1 MIDTP
6 NNALQRTPSAS
17 PLAPL
22 SLGTF
27 GDPINYCGADAS
39 AERALPNILCEP

>member
-1 MIDTP
+1 MNDTP

-22 SLGTF
+22 SLQPF
-27 GDPINYCGADAS
+27 GDPQVLWGA
-39 AERALPNILCEP
+39 